1 MSDYIESLKWRY
13 ATKKYDP
20 TRKVS
25 ADDLE
30 KLKQAVQL
38 SVSSMGLQPYRIF
51 IISDP
56 EVRAKL
62 APAAYNQDG
71 ITNASHVF
79 VFAYEANV
87 GEEQIEA
94 YLNNIA
100 AERGIARDDLKGM
113 EDMLYGTVNRMDED
127 AKNNWAAKQA
137 YIALSSLINA
147 AATLRIDATPMEGF
161 DPAAVN
167 QVLSLADRGLGVAA
181 IATVGYRHEDDRF
194 QHFKKVRKPDSQL
207 FINL

>member
-20 TRKVS
+20 SRKVS

-38 SVSSMGLQPYRIF
+38 SVSSMGLQPYRILV
-51 IISDP
+51 ISDP
-56 EVRAKL
+56 ELRAKL

-71 ITNASHVF
+71 ITNASHLF
-79 VFAYEANV
+79 VFAYELNV
-87 GEEQIEA
+87 GDSHIGA
-94 YLNNIA
+94 YIDNIA
-100 AERGIARDDLKGM
+100 AQREIARADLKGF
-113 EDMLYGTVNRMDED
+113 EDMVSGFVGRMTE
-127 AKNNWAAKQA
+127 AEKNNWAAKQT
-137 YIALSSLINA
+137 YLALSSLINA

-167 QVLSLADRGLGVAA
+167 EVLSLNEKGLGVAA
-181 IATVGYRHEDDRF
+181 IAAVGYRHADDQF
-194 QHFKKVRKPDSQL
+194 QHLKKVRKPHDEL
-207 FINL
+207 FIHI